1 MLNDHPI
8 VLNDRVLEHLLAG
21 LHQLGG
27 RLRSHR
33 PTREPLSKHV
43 GKSARSPLAF
53 DAALCVAAMYRRL
66 IAQHPRVLLRELD
79 GAGTFEAADLSN
91 RFQDELDWADL
102 ATIGAARRP
111 VQRPGSSFDQ
121 RNFRIRQFVGFMRSE
136 HGFTLTRSQTVGA
149 GRRDRAG
156 VPWAISVVG
165 ERNRE
170 RTEPGWP
177 RRGAAAGACTVTCAS
192 SAGAMNRCRH
202 ARPRRPDTRVGT
214 CFEQNHLTTETD
226 RRFPTADLE
235 LADGLVQVPAVVGR
249 LASQVSVG
257 AWRWSDRHL
266 AQRKALA
273 NPQGNVRQ
281 NAGGVRG
288 C

>member
-136 HGFTLTRSQTVGA
+136 HGFTLTRSQTVGLVA
-149 GRRDRAG
+149 EIARAFPGRY
-156 VPWAISVVG
+156 PLSENAIENALNRVG
-165 ERNRE
+165 R
-170 RTEPGWP
+170 GAVQ
-177 RRGAAAGACTVTCAS
+177 RRGRARLPA
-192 SAGAMNRCRH
+192 RH
-202 ARPRRPDTRVGT
+202 P
-214 CFEQNHLTTETD
+214 
-226 RRFPTADLE
+226 
-235 LADGLVQVPAVVGR
+235 PA
-249 LASQVSVG
+249 Q
-257 AWRWSDRHL
+257 
-266 AQRKALA
+266 
-273 NPQGNVRQ
+273 
-281 NAGGVRG
+281 
-288 C
+288 